1 MIESIQNL
9 GNHSFVLLLCWIFF
23 LGFTLFSYFKF
34 QKFTPFLLF
43 FSACFLAAAFALFAP
58 YFYTWDEQFHA
69 LVGKNLAENP
79 LVPKLFR
86 NEPLGLSPENWI
98 TAQIWLHKQPL
109 FTWQMALSIKL
120 FGNNVFAVRF
130 PSVLFHGL
138 LVAAIFR
145 MGTLIFNRKTGF
157 LAALITMHSSFLLG
171 LLSGRIGTDHNDFIF
186 LCYITFSF
194 WAWFEFQN
202 CQKQKWLIWIGVFA
216 GCAIL
221 TKWLVGLLVFGA
233 WGIVLLQQFKQEN
246 FWKEIIHYFKALGIT
261 FLVFVPWQIYTFIKF
276 PIEAARE
283 MTYNAKH
290 ISSVIEKHQGSA
302 WFHYEQIQTIYF
314 HQTEFFILLLIGIT
328 ALFLAK
334 ISTKKIVFLLSSLI
348 LVYGFFTFVPTKMP
362 AFTVPTFSFVA
373 LIIAFGLTHFSTL
386 IKINW
391 LRRFVLLVV
400 GLLILNWMFKP
411 NPTLK
416 AYGFKNDTIE
426 QLGRI
431 SRIEAQNFIVK
442 NGQNNPKRIVFGI
455 NDFESANI
463 SWMFFHNEIAYP
475 FIPAEKDLK
484 KLKKMGFR
492 TVVFKSKKDFEG
504 ARRLN

>member
-1 MIESIQNL
+1 MIESIQNI
-9 GNHSFVLLLCWIFF
+9 GNHSLVFLICWVSF
-23 LGFTLFSYFKF
+23 LGFTIFSYFKF

-43 FSACFLAAAFALFAP
+43 FSACFLACAFAMFTP
-58 YFYTWDEQFHA
+58 YFFTWDEQFHA
-69 LVGKNLAENP
+69 LVAKNLAENP
-79 LVPKLFR
+79 LVPKLFKK
-86 NEPLGLSPENWI
+86 EPLGLNPESWVN
-98 TAQIWLHKQPL
+98 AQIWLHKQPL

-138 LVAAIFR
+138 LVVAIFR
-145 MGTLIFNRKTGF
+145 IGTLIFNRKTAF
-157 LAALITMHSSFLLG
+157 LAALIGMHSSFLLG

-194 WAWFEFQN
+194 WAWFEFQSS
-202 CQKQKWLIWIGVFA
+202 QQQKWLIWIGVFA

-233 WGIVLLQQFKQEN
+233 WGIVLLPQFKQET
-246 FWKEIIHYFKALGIT
+246 FWKEIIYYFKALGIT
-261 FLVFVPWQIYTFIKF
+261 FLVFIPWQIYTFINF
-276 PIEAARE
+276 PTEASRE

-314 HQTEFFILLLIGIT
+314 HQTEFFILLLIGII
-328 ALFLAK
+328 ALFLAN
-334 ISTKKIVFLLSSLI
+334 IPKKNIIFLLSCLI
-348 LVYGFFTFVPTKMP
+348 LIYGFFTSVPTKMP
-362 AFTVPTFSFVA
+362 AFTIPVFSFVA

-391 LRRFVLLVV
+391 LRRFVLLIV

-411 NPTLK
+411 NPTLT
-416 AYGFKNDTIE
+416 AYGFKNNTTE

-431 SRIEAQNFIVK
+431 SRIDAQNFMVK

-455 NDFESANI
+455 NDFEYANI
-463 SWMFFHNEIAYP
+463 SWMFFHDEIAYP
-475 FIPAEKDLK
+475 FIPEKEDLK
-484 KLKKMGFR
+484 KLQKMGFQ
-492 TVVFKSKKDFEG
+492 TLIFKSKKDFF
-504 ARRLN
+504 RTQRLD